1 MSGTSNTTTTTSTTE
16 QSDTNSAP
24 TPTAA
29 AAAAAASGTVDDS
42 SATQTVDARYA
53 GDPEPSFPIRDLTW
67 ERYKRLVENNVEEDD
82 EDKLDDTFIPTRLR
96 PLIDVVSPRIPAKTY
111 HEEVVSCA
119 LMSSRVIAD
128 FVTYR
133 HCKDYQRTLPP
144 FLAEIQ
150 SKRSKQRRILLFTL
164 DPKVGH
170 YGVMCSQTKKVYGA
184 MEIRYHESHPMS
196 AVDSAVNHTDYL
208 YEGYVYD
215 TKARPFTLNYKIKL
229 ERALPWGRFEAL
241 HENLEST
248 FYFTFKCRGHYQGG
262 IQFPLASLD

>member
-1 MSGTSNTTTTTSTTE
+1 MSGTSNTATTTSTTE

-29 AAAAAASGTVDDS
+29 ATAASGTADDS
-42 SATQTVDARYA
+42 SATQTIDARYA

-144 FLAEIQ
+144 F
-150 SKRSKQRRILLFTL
+150 S
-164 DPKVGH
+164 PKFKVKEANNA
-170 YGVMCSQTKKVYGA
+170 VFCS
-184 MEIRYHESHPMS
+184 
-196 AVDSAVNHTDYL
+196 
-208 YEGYVYD
+208 
-215 TKARPFTLNYKIKL
+215 
-229 ERALPWGRFEAL
+229 
-241 HENLEST
+241 
-248 FYFTFKCRGHYQGG
+248 
-262 IQFPLASLD
+262 